1 MRKTKKAAEY
11 SRDYSRAL
19 DWEDRAGQETC
30 PINREALEAGWQAP
44 GVGASSPFLCKLL
57 AQSSQLSSIH
67 MKSLK
72 IELTQPSTTN

>member
-30 PINREALEAGWQAP
+30 PINREALEAG
-44 GVGASSPFLCKLL
+44 
-57 AQSSQLSSIH
+57 
-67 MKSLK
+67 
-72 IELTQPSTTN
+72 